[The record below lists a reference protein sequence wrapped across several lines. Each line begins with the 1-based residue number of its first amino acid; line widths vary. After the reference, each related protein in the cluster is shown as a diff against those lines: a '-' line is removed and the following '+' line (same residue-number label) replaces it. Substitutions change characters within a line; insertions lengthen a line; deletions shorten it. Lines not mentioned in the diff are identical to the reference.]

1 MVICNKKSP
10 KAKLWGTVGLITAG
24 GGKIVAEE
32 NAGEGMTN
40 QMFRY
45 SLMAATYLSKA

>member
-1 MVICNKKSP
+1 MQQKKPQSET
-10 KAKLWGTVGLITAG
+10 LGNSRSYHSGR
-24 GGKIVAEE
+24 GKIVAEE